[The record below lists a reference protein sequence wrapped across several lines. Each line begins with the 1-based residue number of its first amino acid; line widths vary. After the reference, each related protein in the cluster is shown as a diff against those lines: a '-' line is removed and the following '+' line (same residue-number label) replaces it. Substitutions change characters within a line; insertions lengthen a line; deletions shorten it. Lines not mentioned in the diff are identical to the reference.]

1 MKNISNID
9 INQAVSPGLARRLAA
24 ILYDTLLVFGLL
36 LLASMVIT
44 LPVGMLAG
52 EAASQA
58 LAGNLLPWLWLLVP
72 AAFFLLFWLKG
83 GQTLGM
89 RSWRLRVVREDGAP
103 LKRTDALKRLLC
115 ALLSWLPLGLGY
127 LWILI
132 DRDKLAWHDRLSGT
146 RLVLLA
152 KRRTAASVDPAY
164 KPETDTEKQ

>member
-1 MKNISNID
+1 MEKINNID

-24 ILYDTLLVFGLL
+24 MLYDTLLVFGLL
-36 LLASMVIT
+36 LLASMVVT

-52 EAASQA
+52 EPASEA
-58 LAGNLLPWLWLLVP
+58 LAGNRLFQLWLALVP
-72 AAFFLLFWLKG
+72 PAFFLLFWMKG

-89 RSWRLRVVREDGAP
+89 RSWRLRVVRNDGAP
-103 LKRTDALKRLLC
+103 LNGSDALKRLLC

-152 KRRTAASVDPAY
+152 KR
-164 KPETDTEKQ
+164 